1 MRQYTT
7 PTYTFTVKD
16 IDLTAMDDVLVT
28 FADTTRTIIVTKDS
42 PTVTASGDDTTV
54 KCSLTQAE
62 TGRFWPNTKADAQIN
77 WLDGTKRCAT
87 EIIEIDIKENLI
99 KEILPNA

>member
-7 PTYTFTVKD
+7 PTFTFTVKG

-28 FADTTRTIIVTKDS
+28 FADATRTILVTKDS
-42 PTVTASGDDTTV
+42 PTVTASGSDTIVET
-54 KCSLTQAE
+54 SLTQAE
-62 TGRFWPNTKADAQIN
+62 TGKFVQNTTGFAQIN
-77 WLDGTKRCAT
+77 WLDGATRCAT
-87 EIIEIDIKENLI
+87 EIIEISIKENLI